1 MLYPGIFYNSV
12 ADANSSFH
20 FSTAKWCHVDCH
32 QVPEKYFAH
41 MLNHLGRPMLD
52 SVPDVSHCCQLI
64 FKRSARRL
72 SYKIFD
78 EQTFKELLEEQ
89 DSLQFKS
96 EALFRNHDEV
106 PDVSDIE
113 AEKALAI
120 AKARARKPAAR
131 PTSRLVFNI
140 GMGEGGCT
148 REVELIWWPSLY
160 SYSWYRKLT
169 IRFFI
174 RKTSL

>member
-1 MLYPGIFYNSV
+1 MLYTGIFYNSV

-20 FSTAKWCHVDCH
+20 FSTAKWCRVDCH

-41 MLNHLGRPMLD
+41 MLNRLGSPMLD
-52 SVPDVSHCCQLI
+52 SVRDVSHRRQPI
-64 FKRSARRL
+64 FKRNARRL

-78 EQTFKELLEEQ
+78 EQTFKGLLEEQ

-106 PDVSDIE
+106 PDVSDME

-131 PTSRLVFNI
+131 PTSRSVFNI
-140 GMGEGGCT
+140 GMGEGRCT

-160 SYSWYRKLT
+160 SYSRYGKLT

-174 RKTSL
+174 QKTSL